1 MAGLF
6 DNMDERIGGIFGRIN
21 DKLFNDSDSSGGGG
35 GDTPSTFRSP
45 FSTSRTLGVEP
56 GYNLAD
62 KFKSLVPDTRSIRQ
76 RKEDD
81 LDKARADLN
90 RSNSDVEGE
99 IEFGNTGS
107 QKPTLGKNPGENTFL
122 GAVGEY
128 FKTAKTNWKDNGG
141 FEALMS
147 KPEFGIG
154 LSLLQQASEGK
165 TIGEAGLKAA
175 LDGGL
180 ISRKYAQQIAARAK
194 IAGPVTG
201 AEREMARAV
210 LAESDLGGTASIS
223 TKFKNFILN
232 KNTDALNARAL
243 DDIAE
248 RARTNIKK
256 EAESG
261 SGKTVRTNR
270 EHYEDATKQLLR
282 EGIISLDEGFWFL
295 GGGVQSTKSG
305 LVNYKDIPDKNKKQL
320 GGPVTKGTSYL
331 VGEVGPE
338 VFIPKETGKIV
349 SYDDSKIINLLLESN
364 PQLKSVSPARA
375 EKILRNRFPDYFE

>member
-35 GDTPSTFRSP
+35 GDTPNTFRSP

-76 RKEDD
+76 RREDEI
-81 LDKARADLN
+81 DKARADLN

-165 TIGEAGLKAA
+165 SIGEAGLKAA

-180 ISRKYAQQIAARAK
+180 ISRQYAKQIAARAK
-194 IAGPVTG
+194 
-201 AEREMARAV
+201 V
-210 LAESDLGGTASIS
+210 LAPITDDQRAEAEASLARMNVREPDFLNKLMNFKTNQPALWREALTKIAEKAQTDAEKKSLEKGGQKVRPDYDKATLDLSDSGEINLTGPQFFGIRAGTATAEPS
-223 TKFKNFILN
+223 KLN
-232 KNTDALNARAL
+232 KKLLN
-243 DDIAE
+243 
-248 RARTNIKK
+248 
-256 EAESG
+256 
-261 SGKTVRTNR
+261 
-270 EHYEDATKQLLR
+270 
-282 EGIISLDEGFWFL
+282 
-295 GGGVQSTKSG
+295 
-305 LVNYKDIPDKNKKQL
+305 IPDKDKRQL
-320 GGPVTKGTSYL
+320 GGPVTKDRSYL

-338 VFIPKETGKIV
+338 VFIPKVSGKIV
-349 SYDDSKIINLLLESN
+349 STDDSKIINLLLESN
-364 PQLKSVSPARA
+364 PQLKNVSPARA

>member
-1 MAGLF
+1 MASIFDDLRNKGSGLLGDLNNF
-6 DNMDERIGGIFGRIN
+6 
-21 DKLFNDSDSSGGGG
+21 LFS
-35 GDTPSTFRSP
+35 
-45 FSTSRTLGVEP
+45 
-56 GYNLAD
+56 
-62 KFKSLVPDTRSIRQ
+62 DTRTQEQKDASSYGFN
-76 RKEDD
+76 E
-81 LDKARADLN
+81 
-90 RSNSDVEGE
+90 VTEGLQNVYQNE
-99 IEFGNTGS
+99 SKTAFTP
-107 QKPTLGKNPGENTFL
+107 KPVAPAPVNPNAKPPVPMNQGENTFL

-128 FKTAKTNWKDNGG
+128 FNNAQKTWKDKGG
-141 FEALMS
+141 FDALMS
-147 KPEFGIG
+147 NPQFGIG

-165 TIGEAGLKAA
+165 TIGASALKAMV
-175 LDGGL
+175 DGGI
-180 ISRKYAQQIAARAK
+180 ISDTYAKKIAARAK

-248 RARTNIKK
+248 RARTNMEK
-256 EAESG
+256 EAKDG
-261 SGKTVRTNR
+261 SGKTVRTKR

-295 GGGVQSTKSG
+295 GGGVQSTKGG
-305 LVNYKDIPDKNKKQL
+305 LVNYKDIPDSKKREL
-320 GGPVTKGTSYL
+320 GGPVTKDKAYL

-338 VFIPKETGKIV
+338 VFIPKVSGKIV
-349 SYDDSKIINLLLESN
+349 SNDDSKIINLLLESN
-364 PQLKSVSPARA
+364 PQLKNVSPARA

>member
-1 MAGLF
+1 MAGILDDLRERGNGILSGLNDFLF
-6 DNMDERIGGIFGRIN
+6 TGKGSQLPQDSFTDPDTSTMQYGGQQNYTGAVKTAMDSFAQA
-21 DKLFNDSDSSGGGG
+21 
-35 GDTPSTFRSP
+35 T
-45 FSTSRTLGVEP
+45 
-56 GYNLAD
+56 GYN
-62 KFKSLVPDTRSIRQ
+62 SLRNQPSAPV
-76 RKEDD
+76 
-81 LDKARADLN
+81 
-90 RSNSDVEGE
+90 SNKNA
-99 IEFGNTGS
+99 NTNTNANIAN
-107 QKPTLGKNPGENTFL
+107 PKNPGERTFL
-122 GAVGEY
+122 KAVNEY
-128 FKTAKTNWKDNGG
+128 FNDAQKTWKDKGG

-147 KPEFGIG
+147 NPHFGIG

-175 LDGGL
+175 LDGGF
-180 ISRKYAQQIAARAK
+180 ISTQYSKQIAARAK
-194 IAGPVTG
+194 ILGPVTG

-248 RARTNIKK
+248 RARANMQK
-256 EAESG
+256 ESEAGRG
-261 SGKTVRTNR
+261 SSVRTKR

-282 EGIISLDEGFWFL
+282 EGVISLDEGFWFL
-295 GGGVQSTKSG
+295 GGGVQSTKAG
-305 LVNYKDIPDKNKKQL
+305 LVNYKDIPDSKKKQL

>member
-1 MAGLF
+1 MAGIF
-6 DNMDERIGGIFGRIN
+6 DNEKDGGILGRVN
-21 DKLFNDSDSSGGGG
+21 DFFYKDSGSSLRENISN
-35 GDTPSTFRSP
+35 TLMPP
-45 FSTSRTLGVEP
+45 TSE
-56 GYNLAD
+56 
-62 KFKSLVPDTRSIRQ
+62 I
-76 RKEDD
+76 
-81 LDKARADLN
+81 LN
-90 RSNSDVEGE
+90 RLQTQQQQEKIFTPDKISNYFSDLTAPAPA
-99 IEFGNTGS
+99 GNLSYRTDAEKQAAIANQ
-107 QKPTLGKNPGENTFL
+107 QKTNQSKNPNAKVPNPKDPAENTFL

-128 FKTAKTNWKDNGG
+128 FNTAKTNWKDNGG

-194 IAGPVTG
+194 
-201 AEREMARAV
+201 V
-210 LAESDLGGTASIS
+210 LAPITEDQRAEAEAALKKMNVGSPDFLDKLINFRTNQPALFREAL
-223 TKFKNFILN
+223 TKIAEKAE
-232 KNTDALNARAL
+232 TDAQKKSLEKGGQKVRPDYDKAILDLTDSGELNF
-243 DDIAE
+243 
-248 RARTNIKK
+248 RTQ
-256 EAESG
+256 
-261 SGKTVRTNR
+261 
-270 EHYEDATKQLLR
+270 QLFGAR
-282 EGIISLDEGFWFL
+282 EGTVFAKPSKAELKLRGIDSAKE
-295 GGGVQSTKSG
+295 
-305 LVNYKDIPDKNKKQL
+305 L
-320 GGPVTKGTSYL
+320 GGPVTKGKSYL

>member
-6 DNMDERIGGIFGRIN
+6 DNMDEKIGGIFGRIN

-35 GDTPSTFRSP
+35 GDTRSTFRSP

-76 RKEDD
+76 RREDEI
-81 LDKARADLN
+81 DKARADLN

-165 TIGEAGLKAA
+165 SIGEAGLKAA

-180 ISRKYAQQIAARAK
+180 ISRQYAKQIAARAK
-194 IAGPVTG
+194 
-201 AEREMARAV
+201 V
-210 LAESDLGGTASIS
+210 LAPITDDQRAEAEASLARMNVREPDFLNKLMNFKTNQPALWREALTKIAEKAQTDAEKKSLEKGGQKVRPDYDKATLDLSDSGEINLTGPQFFGIRAGTATAEPS
-223 TKFKNFILN
+223 KLN
-232 KNTDALNARAL
+232 KKLLN
-243 DDIAE
+243 
-248 RARTNIKK
+248 
-256 EAESG
+256 
-261 SGKTVRTNR
+261 
-270 EHYEDATKQLLR
+270 
-282 EGIISLDEGFWFL
+282 
-295 GGGVQSTKSG
+295 
-305 LVNYKDIPDKNKKQL
+305 IPDKDKRQL
-320 GGPVTKGTSYL
+320 GGPVTKDRSYL

-338 VFIPKETGKIV
+338 VFIPKVSGKIV
-349 SYDDSKIINLLLESN
+349 STDDSKIINLLLESN
-364 PQLKSVSPARA
+364 PQLKNVSPARA